1 VRHSELLQWL
11 EDRLELV
18 WRNAPLPAPAPGLR
32 ADDADT
38 GLEGV
43 PEAALAAL
51 RQALEWGYMRGV
63 EQALTQLAQ
72 DHPQAAALWQRLR
85 AQAQQ
90 FQFEAMAAQLNDKA

>member
-1 VRHSELLQWL
+1 P
-11 EDRLELV
+11 
-18 WRNAPLPAPAPGLR
+18 AATALPAARVQPA
-32 ADDADT
+32 DA

-63 EQALTQLAQ
+63 EQALAQLAQ